1 MFICHLHKLWNTRTQ
16 KCHFLAWTTLRSIKW
31 CDYVSLP
38 WSPITNSFLQDSLKV
53 DNTQVERLG
62 SDLQVQV
69 KNLVVALREIT
80 KRERQQITERVRE
93 DCLKVKEDLSQTLGI
108 QHYLASLLAETDP
121 FLLVWVRLYLTE
133 NLLNITSVR
142 FVEREVTWMYTM
154 NVVKCHHQVRII

>member
-1 MFICHLHKLWNTRTQ
+1 M
-16 KCHFLAWTTLRSIKW
+16 
-31 CDYVSLP
+31 
-38 WSPITNSFLQDSLKV
+38 
-53 DNTQVERLG
+53 ERLG

-142 FVEREVTWMYTM
+142 FVEREVT
-154 NVVKCHHQVRII
+154 